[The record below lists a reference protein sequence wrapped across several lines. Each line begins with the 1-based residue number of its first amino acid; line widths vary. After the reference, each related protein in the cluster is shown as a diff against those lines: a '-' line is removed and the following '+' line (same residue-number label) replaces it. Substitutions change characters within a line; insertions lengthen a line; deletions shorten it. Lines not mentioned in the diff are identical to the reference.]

1 MFRFAPYVW
10 KTLWRHRTRSL
21 LTVSGASVAIFVMC
35 FIGSIQEGLNRM
47 VQGEDAQRRLI
58 VFQENR
64 FCPTSSR
71 LPEDYARQI
80 LKVAGVTDVL
90 PIQVWTNNCRAS
102 LDVVVVHGVP
112 AAKLKENRKLRLIE
126 GQWSTFTKRT
136 DAAVVGRQFAR
147 RRQVRLGDQLT
158 FGSMSVHVAGIFESD
173 SSAEEDLIYCH
184 LLFVQLA
191 ESQAAAGLVT
201 QLEVCL
207 NESADPDSVAKQI
220 DQALRT
226 GLVPTTTRRKGAF
239 QTATISD
246 LVDLI
251 GYAYWL
257 GLACVGLVLSLVATT
272 TVMSV
277 QDRVQELAVL
287 QTLGVRPGRV
297 MRMILA
303 ESTLL
308 CFWGGVLGVGLAWSI
323 LSWGNFSV
331 GAEGVAITLR
341 PSTAMILSGL
351 GISLVLG
358 SLAGFIPAYQATR
371 TNLVSALRQ
380 S

>member
-1 MFRFAPYVW
+1 MFRFAPYIW

-21 LTVSGASVAIFVMC
+21 LTVSGAAVAIFVLC

-71 LPEDYARQI
+71 LPEDYSRQI
-80 LKVAGVTDVL
+80 AQVAGVTDVL

-112 AAKLKENRKLRLIE
+112 AAKLSESRELRLTE
-126 GQWSTFTKRT
+126 GQWPAFVSRT
-136 DAAVVGRQFAR
+136 DAAVVGRQFAQR
-147 RRQVRLGDQLT
+147 RRVRLGDQLT

-184 LLFVQLA
+184 LLFLQLA
-191 ESQAAAGLVT
+191 ESQTAAGLVT
-201 QLEVCL
+201 QLEVGL
-207 NESADPDSVAKQI
+207 DPSAEPDRVAKQI
-220 DQALRT
+220 DEKLRT

-277 QDRVQELAVL
+277 QDRVQEHAVL

-297 MRMILA
+297 MRLILA

-308 CFWGGVLGVGLAWSI
+308 CFWGGVLGVAWAWAI

-331 GAEGVAITLR
+331 GAEAVAITLR
-341 PSTAMILSGL
+341 PSAAMIASGL
-351 GISLVLG
+351 GISVLLG
-358 SLAGFIPAYQATR
+358 SVAGIIPAYQATR
-371 TNLVSALRQ
+371 TNLVMALRQ
-380 S
+380 T

>member
-1 MFRFAPYVW
+1 MIRFAPYVW

-21 LTVSGASVAIFVMC
+21 LTVSGASVAIFVLC

-80 LKVAGVTDVL
+80 KQLAGVTDVL

-112 AAKLKENRKLRLIE
+112 AAKLLESRQLRLTE
-126 GQWSTFTKRT
+126 GQWPAFVSRT
-136 DAAVVGRQFAR
+136 DAAVVGRQFAQR
-147 RRQVRLGDQLT
+147 RRVRVGDQLT
-158 FGSMSVHVAGIFESD
+158 FGTMSVHVAGIFQSD

-184 LLFVQLA
+184 LLFLQLA
-191 ESQAAAGLVT
+191 ESQTAAGLVT

-207 NESADPDSVAKQI
+207 DDSADPDSVAQQI
-220 DQALRT
+220 DQKLRT

-277 QDRVQELAVL
+277 QDRVQEHAVL

-297 MRMILA
+297 MRLILA

-308 CFWGGVLGVGLAWSI
+308 CFWGGVLGVGLAWTL

-341 PSTAMILSGL
+341 PSSAMIASGL
-351 GISLVLG
+351 GVSVLLG
-358 SLAGFIPAYQATR
+358 SLAGIIPAYQATR
-371 TNLVSALRQ
+371 TNLVMALRQ
-380 S
+380 V

>member
-1 MFRFAPYVW
+1 MFRFAPYIW
-10 KTLWRHRTRSL
+10 KTLWRHHTRSL
-21 LTVSGASVAIFVMC
+21 LTVSGASVAIFVLC

-71 LPEDYARQI
+71 LPEDYARRIAQI
-80 LKVAGVTDVL
+80 AGVTEVL

-112 AAKLKENRKLRLIE
+112 AARLPEHRQLRLVE
-126 GQWSTFTKRT
+126 GQWSAFSGRT
-136 DAAVVGRQFAR
+136 DGAVVGRQFAQR
-147 RRQVRLGDQLT
+147 RRVRLGDQLT

-184 LLFVQLA
+184 LLFLQLA
-191 ESQAAAGLVT
+191 EGQAAAGLVT
-201 QLEVCL
+201 QLEVRL
-207 NESADPDSVAKQI
+207 AESAEPDGVARQI
-220 DQALRT
+220 DQELRT
-226 GLVPTTTRRKGAF
+226 GLVPTATRRKGAF

-251 GYAYWL
+251 GYTHWL

-277 QDRVQELAVL
+277 QDRVQEHAVL
-287 QTLGVRPGRV
+287 QTLGVRPGHV
-297 MRMILA
+297 MRLILA

-308 CFWGGVLGVGLAWSI
+308 CFFGGVFGVGLAWSI

-331 GAEGVAITLR
+331 GAEGVDR
-341 PSTAMILSGL
+341 KS
-351 GISLVLG
+351 V
-358 SLAGFIPAYQATR
+358 
-371 TNLVSALRQ
+371 V
-380 S
+380 

>member
-1 MFRFAPYVW
+1 MFRFAPYIW

-21 LTVSGASVAIFVMC
+21 LTISGAAVAIFVLC
-35 FIGSIQEGLNRM
+35 FIASIQEGLNRM
-47 VQGEDAQRRLI
+47 VHGEDAQRRLI

-71 LPEDYARQI
+71 LPEDYARRI
-80 LKVAGVTDVL
+80 AKVPGVTDVL

-112 AAKLKENRKLRLIE
+112 APRLKEHRQVRLVA
-126 GQWSTFTKRT
+126 GQWSAFEGRT
-136 DAAVVGRQFAR
+136 DAAVVGRQFAQR
-147 RRQVRLGDQLT
+147 RRVRVGDQLT
-158 FGSMSVHVAGIFESD
+158 FGRMSVHVAGIFESE

-184 LLFVQLA
+184 LLFLQLA
-191 ESQAAAGLVT
+191 EGQAAAGLVT
-201 QLEVCL
+201 QLEVRL
-207 NESADPDSVAKQI
+207 AENADPDGVAKQI

-226 GLVPTTTRRKGAF
+226 GLVPTATRRKGAF

-251 GYAYWL
+251 GYAHWL
-257 GLACVGLVLSLVATT
+257 GLACAGLVLSLVATT

-277 QDRVQELAVL
+277 QDRVQEHAVL

-297 MRMILA
+297 MRLILA
-303 ESTLL
+303 ESSLL
-308 CFWGGVLGVGLAWSI
+308 CGWGGVVGVGLAWLI

-341 PSTAMILSGL
+341 PSLPIIAAGLAVSLILGA
-351 GISLVLG
+351 V
-358 SLAGFIPAYQATR
+358 AGFIPAYQASR
-371 TNLVSALRQ
+371 VNLVRALRQ

>member
-1 MFRFAPYVW
+1 MFRFAPYIW

-21 LTVSGASVAIFVMC
+21 LTVSGAAVAIFVLC

-71 LPEDYARQI
+71 LPEDYSRQI
-80 LKVAGVTDVL
+80 AQVAGVTDVL

-112 AAKLKENRKLRLIE
+112 AAKLSESRELRLTE
-126 GQWSTFTKRT
+126 GQWPAFVSRT
-136 DAAVVGRQFAR
+136 DAAVVGRQFAQR
-147 RRQVRLGDQLT
+147 RRVRLGDQLT

-184 LLFVQLA
+184 LLFLQLA
-191 ESQAAAGLVT
+191 ESQTAAGLVT
-201 QLEVCL
+201 QLEVGL
-207 NESADPDSVAKQI
+207 DPSAEPDRVAKQI
-220 DQALRT
+220 DEKLRT

-277 QDRVQELAVL
+277 QDRVQEHAVL

-297 MRMILA
+297 MRLILA

-308 CFWGGVLGVGLAWSI
+308 CFWGGVLGVAWAWAI

-331 GAEGVAITLR
+331 GAEAVAITLR
-341 PSTAMILSGL
+341 PSAAMIASGL
-351 GISLVLG
+351 GISVLLG
-358 SLAGFIPAYQATR
+358 SVAGIIPAYQATR
-371 TNLVSALRQ
+371 TNLVSSLRQ
-380 S
+380 C

>member
-10 KTLWRHRTRSL
+10 KTLWRHPTRSL
-21 LTVSGASVAIFVMC
+21 LTVSGASVAIFVLC

-80 LKVAGVTDVL
+80 LQVAGVTDVL

-112 AAKLKENRKLRLIE
+112 AAKLSENRKLRMIE

-173 SSAEEDLIYCH
+173 SSAEEDLIYSH
-184 LLFVQLA
+184 LLFLQLA

-201 QLEVCL
+201 QLEVHL
-207 NESADPDSVAKQI
+207 NENADPDGVAKQI
-220 DQALRT
+220 DQVLRT
-226 GLVPTTTRRKGAF
+226 GLVPTTTRRKSAF

-257 GLACVGLVLSLVATT
+257 GVACVGLVLSLVATT

-277 QDRVQELAVL
+277 QDRVQEHAVL

-297 MRMILA
+297 MRLILA

-308 CFWGGVLGVGLAWSI
+308 CFWGGVLGVALAWSI

-358 SLAGFIPAYQATR
+358 SLAGFIPAYHATR

>member
-80 LKVAGVTDVL
+80 LQVAGVTDVL

-112 AAKLKENRKLRLIE
+112 AAKLTENRKLRLIE
-126 GQWSTFTKRT
+126 GQWSAFTKRT

-173 SSAEEDLIYCH
+173 SSAEEDLIYSH
-184 LLFVQLA
+184 LLFLQLA
-191 ESQAAAGLVT
+191 ESQAGAGLVT
-201 QLEVCL
+201 QLEVSL
-207 NESADPDSVAKQI
+207 NENADPDGVAKQI
-220 DQALRT
+220 DQVLRT

-277 QDRVQELAVL
+277 QDRVQEHAVL

-297 MRMILA
+297 MRLILA

-308 CFWGGVLGVGLAWSI
+308 CFWGGVLGVALAWSI

-341 PSTAMILSGL
+341 PSTVMILSGL

-371 TNLVSALRQ
+371 THLVSALRQ

>member
-80 LKVAGVTDVL
+80 LQVAGVTDVL

-112 AAKLKENRKLRLIE
+112 AAKLSENRKLRLIE
-126 GQWSTFTKRT
+126 GQWSAFTKRT

-173 SSAEEDLIYCH
+173 SSAEEDLIYSH
-184 LLFVQLA
+184 LLFLQLA

-201 QLEVCL
+201 QLEVHL
-207 NESADPDSVAKQI
+207 NENADPDGVAKQI
-220 DQALRT
+220 DQVLRT

-257 GLACVGLVLSLVATT
+257 GVACVGLVLSLVATT

-277 QDRVQELAVL
+277 QDRVQEHAVL

-297 MRMILA
+297 MRLILA

-308 CFWGGVLGVGLAWSI
+308 CFWGGVLGVALAWSI
-323 LSWGNFSV
+323 LSWGNFSI

-341 PSTAMILSGL
+341 PSTVMIGSGL
-351 GISLVLG
+351 GISVLLG
-358 SLAGFIPAYQATR
+358 SLAGIIPAYQATR
-371 TNLVSALRQ
+371 TNLVIALRQ
-380 S
+380 L

>member
-80 LKVAGVTDVL
+80 LQVAGVTDVL

-112 AAKLKENRKLRLIE
+112 AAKLTENRKLRLSE

-173 SSAEEDLIYCH
+173 SSAEEDLIYSH
-184 LLFVQLA
+184 LLFLQLA

-201 QLEVCL
+201 QLEVSL
-207 NESADPDSVAKQI
+207 NEHADPDGVAKQI
-220 DQALRT
+220 DQVLRT

-257 GLACVGLVLSLVATT
+257 GVACVGLVLSLVATT

-277 QDRVQELAVL
+277 QDRVQEHAVL

-297 MRMILA
+297 MRLILA

-308 CFWGGVLGVGLAWSI
+308 CFWGGVLGVALAWSI

-371 TNLVSALRQ
+371 ANLVSALRQ

>member
-10 KTLWRHRTRSL
+10 KTLWRHRIRSL
-21 LTVSGASVAIFVMC
+21 LTVSGASVAIFVLC
-35 FIGSIQEGLNRM
+35 FIGSIQEGLDRM
-47 VQGEDAQRRLI
+47 IQGEDAQRRLI

-71 LPEDYARQI
+71 LPEDYARQ
-80 LKVAGVTDVL
+80 VMQVPGVKDVL

-112 AAKLKENRKLRLIE
+112 AAKLPEYRQVRLVQ
-126 GQWSTFTKRT
+126 GQWPDFIART
-136 DAAVVGRQFAR
+136 DAAVVGRQFAQR
-147 RRQVRLGDQLT
+147 RRVSLGDQLT
-158 FGSMSVHVAGIFESD
+158 FGTMSVHVAGIFESD

-184 LLFVQLA
+184 LLFLQLA
-191 ESQAAAGLVT
+191 EGQAAAGLVT
-201 QLEVCL
+201 QLEVWL
-207 NESADPDSVAKQI
+207 NEEAEPDGVAKQV
-220 DQALRT
+220 DHRLRT
-226 GLVPTTTRRKGAF
+226 GLVSTTTRRKGAF

-277 QDRVQELAVL
+277 QDRVQEHAVL
-287 QTLGVRPGRV
+287 QTLGLRPGRV
-297 MRMILA
+297 MRLILA

-308 CFWGGVLGVGLAWSI
+308 CFSGGVLGVAVAWLI

-341 PSTAMILSGL
+341 PSFPLIVSGL
-351 GISLVLG
+351 GISIVLG
-358 SLAGFIPAYQATR
+358 MVASVIPAYQSTR
-371 TNLVSALRQ
+371 SNLVLALRQ
-380 S
+380 I

>member
-1 MFRFAPYVW
+1 MFRFAPYIW

-21 LTVSGASVAIFVMC
+21 LTVSGASVAIFVLC

-71 LPEDYARQI
+71 LPEDYSRQI
-80 LKVAGVTDVL
+80 AQVSGVTDVL

-112 AAKLKENRKLRLIE
+112 AAKLPESRELRLIE
-126 GQWSTFTKRT
+126 GQWPAFVSRT
-136 DAAVVGRQFAR
+136 DAAVVGRQFALR
-147 RRQVRLGDQLT
+147 RRVRLGDQLT

-184 LLFVQLA
+184 LLFLQLA
-191 ESQAAAGLVT
+191 ESQTAAGLVT
-201 QLEVCL
+201 QLEVAL
-207 NESADPDSVAKQI
+207 DPSAEPDRVAKQI
-220 DQALRT
+220 DEKLRS
-226 GLVPTTTRRKGAF
+226 GLVPTTTRPKGAF

-277 QDRVQELAVL
+277 QDRVQEHAVL

-297 MRMILA
+297 MRLILA

-308 CFWGGVLGVGLAWSI
+308 CFWGGALGVGLAWTI
-323 LSWGNFSV
+323 LTWGNFSV

-341 PSTAMILSGL
+341 PSSAMIASGL
-351 GISLVLG
+351 GISVILG
-358 SLAGFIPAYQATR
+358 SLAGIIPAYQATR
-371 TNLVSALRQ
+371 TNLVSSLRQ

>member
-1 MFRFAPYVW
+1 MFRFAPYIW
-10 KTLWRHRTRSL
+10 KTLWRHRTRSM
-21 LTVSGASVAIFVMC
+21 LTISGAAVAIFVLC
-35 FIGSIQEGLNRM
+35 FIASIQEGLNRM
-47 VQGEDAQRRLI
+47 VHGEDAQRRLI

-71 LPEDYARQI
+71 LPEDYARRI
-80 LKVAGVTDVL
+80 GNVPGVTDVL

-112 AAKLKENRKLRLIE
+112 APRLKEHRQVRLVA
-126 GQWSTFTKRT
+126 GQWSAFEGRT
-136 DAAVVGRQFAR
+136 DAAVVGRQFAQR
-147 RRQVRLGDQLT
+147 RRVRVGDQLT
-158 FGSMSVHVAGIFESD
+158 FGRMSVHVAGIFESE
-173 SSAEEDLIYCH
+173 STAEEDLIYCH
-184 LLFVQLA
+184 LLFLQLA
-191 ESQAAAGLVT
+191 EGQAAAGLVT
-201 QLEVCL
+201 QLEVRL
-207 NESADPDSVAKQI
+207 AENADPDGVAKQI

-226 GLVPTTTRRKGAF
+226 GLVPTATRRKGAF

-251 GYAYWL
+251 GYAHWL

-277 QDRVQELAVL
+277 QDRVQEHAVL

-297 MRMILA
+297 MRLILA
-303 ESTLL
+303 ESSLL
-308 CFWGGVLGVGLAWSI
+308 CGWGGVAGVGLAWLI

-341 PSTAMILSGL
+341 PSLPIIAAGLAVSLILGA
-351 GISLVLG
+351 V
-358 SLAGFIPAYQATR
+358 AGFIPAYQASR
-371 TNLVSALRQ
+371 VNLVRALRQ

>member
-1 MFRFAPYVW
+1 MFRFLPYVW

-71 LPEDYARQI
+71 LPEDYARQVAQ
-80 LKVAGVTDVL
+80 VAGVKDVL

-112 AAKLKENRKLRLIE
+112 AAKLPEHRQVRLVQ
-126 GQWSTFTKRT
+126 GQWPAFTGRT
-136 DAAVVGRQFAR
+136 DAAVVGRQFAQR
-147 RRQVRLGDQLT
+147 RRVSLGDQLT
-158 FGSMSVHVAGIFESD
+158 FGTMSVHVAGIFESD

-184 LLFVQLA
+184 LLFLQLA
-191 ESQAAAGLVT
+191 EGQAAAGLVT
-201 QLEVCL
+201 QLEVWL
-207 NESADPDSVAKQI
+207 NEGADPDGVAKQI
-220 DQALRT
+220 DQNLRT

-277 QDRVQELAVL
+277 QDRVQEHAVL
-287 QTLGVRPGRV
+287 QTLGLRPGRV
-297 MRMILA
+297 MRLILA

-308 CFWGGVLGVGLAWSI
+308 CFWGGVLGVGVAWLI

-341 PSTAMILSGL
+341 PSVAMIVSGL
-351 GISLVLG
+351 GISVVLG
-358 SLAGFIPAYQATR
+358 SVASVIPAYQATR
-371 TNLVSALRQ
+371 ANLVMALRQ
-380 S
+380 T

>member
-10 KTLWRHRTRSL
+10 KTLWRHPTRSL

-80 LKVAGVTDVL
+80 LQVAGVTDVL

-112 AAKLKENRKLRLIE
+112 AAKLTENRKLRLSE

-173 SSAEEDLIYCH
+173 SSAEEDLIYSH
-184 LLFVQLA
+184 LLFLQLA

-201 QLEVCL
+201 QLEVSL
-207 NESADPDSVAKQI
+207 NEHADPDGVAKQI
-220 DQALRT
+220 DQVLRT

-277 QDRVQELAVL
+277 QDRVQEHAVL

-297 MRMILA
+297 MRLILA

-308 CFWGGVLGVGLAWSI
+308 CFWGGVLGVALAWSI

-341 PSTAMILSGL
+341 PSTVMIGSGL
-351 GISLVLG
+351 GISVLLG
-358 SLAGFIPAYQATR
+358 SLAGIIPAYQATR
-371 TNLVSALRQ
+371 TNLVIALRQ
-380 S
+380 L